1 MNNQQPIQV
10 YSEALAEIER
20 RVSDLDNGVFTPNH
34 HISGPPFMAFQER
47 IDNVHQRIL
56 KLVTDQVI
64 TMPDPVHSLHVQRPI
79 QLLNARFELLT
90 HGIDV
95 AEEAH
100 ATTEEESLTV
110 IHGYNPD
117 KEHEYISVKYNGG
130 IIPPEYADS
139 VSFIV
144 EAKSNDGKYDATG
157 KEIPLST
164 AETFGLDIDS
174 SLAPAGTEGQM
185 RVLVHNGSGI
195 VRTEWLSFTFGRTT
209 QRYTV
214 TKMIP
219 VILDPTP
226 ADPATEDVTASFTLV
241 YTAADPPALPANIMA
256 HGVAPPMHYYKLKL
270 DYTLDGK
277 DITESTEWAEC
288 PTELII
294 VKEFEGD
301 LSGDITATIYMN
313 DKPDGS
319 GKTSASSTRT
329 FSSATTATID
339 VYSNGWTEYDT
350 TEK

>member
-1 MNNQQPIQV
+1 MSNPQPIQV

-20 RVSDLDNGVFTPNH
+20 RLTTLDNGATVIPASEQNQL
-34 HISGPPFMAFQER
+34 GPIAMLQDR
-47 IDNVHQRIL
+47 IHNVHQRIL
-56 KLVTDQVI
+56 KLVADGVI
-64 TMPDPVHSLHVQRPI
+64 AMPDPAESISIPRPI
-79 QLLNARFELLT
+79 QLLNDRFELLS

-214 TKMIP
+214 T
-219 VILDPTP
+219 VDPSP

-241 YTAADPPALPANIMA
+241 YTAADPPAFTANIMA
-256 HGVAPPMHYYKLKL
+256 HGVAPPMHYYKIKL

-329 FSSATTATID
+329 FSSAATATID
-339 VYSNGWTEYDT
+339 VYSNGWTEYET

>member
-1 MNNQQPIQV
+1 MLQ
-10 YSEALAEIER
+10 
-20 RVSDLDNGVFTPNH
+20 D
-34 HISGPPFMAFQER
+34 R
-47 IDNVHQRIL
+47 IHNVHQRIL
-56 KLVTDQVI
+56 KLVADGVI
-64 TMPDPVHSLHVQRPI
+64 AMPTPAHSLRVQRPI

-95 AEEAH
+95 AEGEA
-100 ATTEEESLTV
+100 ATEEESLTV

-117 KEHEYISVKYNGG
+117 KEHEYISVKFNG
-130 IIPPEYADS
+130 IMPPEYADS
-139 VSFIV
+139 VTFIV

-157 KEIPLST
+157 KEIPLSST
-164 AETFGLDIDS
+164 ETFGLDIDS

-195 VRTEWLSFTFGRTT
+195 IRTEWLSFTFGRTT

-219 VILDPTP
+219 VTVDPSP
-226 ADPATEDVTASFTLV
+226 ADPATEDVIASFTLV
-241 YTAADPPALPANIMA
+241 YTAANPPALPANIMA

-288 PTELII
+288 PTEFVI
-294 VKEFEGD
+294 VKEFEGE

-329 FSSATTATID
+329 FSSAATATID
-339 VYSNGWTEYDT
+339 TYSNGWTEYET